1 MIEVQLILQ
10 IAHFA
15 ISLFGGL
22 IFLACAWLYFDSW
35 SNNKSPK
42 GLVPVIGFVALGFA
56 FALSSAGVKNISTS
70 ISGYSNLLE
79 SVSSFVKTFGFLML
93 SLGLLLEPLGKK
105 PTYPSSASSSNAA
118 DANAASAGYFSIQI
132 KPLLFFFPPL
142 LSFITGIL
150 YLRKGYLGLENHLK
164 PVGFSFILIAL
175 SETLNFVSNTF
186 TLKNIASYNLLSG
199 FGPLWMIENI
209 IFLLAIILLAKSV
222 FGYLLKRVQ
231 TQLVIIISSVSL
243 VIFLFTTVVFSL
255 ILLRNIQKDT
265 YSQLKSD
272 AGILSY
278 SLKNKQQ
285 EALSDAKFIAG
296 SQELKKAIMDNDR
309 KKIKDQ
315 ITSLILSKKASS
327 LLVVS
332 GDGVV
337 LARGEEPDRTGD
349 SLGSDAVFK
358 RTLEKGEVASFKT
371 GGSSLIPVVSVVGA
385 SVVSD
390 NGKNLGVVMVSY
402 DIDSAFADGVK
413 ESTNLDVSIY
423 SGNIR
428 SATTFVSPDGK
439 SRWVGIKEDNQKIT
453 DAVLKE
459 GQYFAGEVN
468 ILNSFYLSVFA
479 PVKDMDN
486 NPTGMIYV
494 GRDYL
499 DVLSVV
505 SASIEITLLFIAISM
520 LLWLI
525 PSFVISRY
533 IANQFK

>member
-10 IAHFA
+10 IANFA
-15 ISLFGGL
+15 INLFAGL
-22 IFLACAWLYFDSW
+22 IFLACGWLYFDSW
-35 SNNKSPK
+35 RNKKSPK
-42 GLVPVIGFVALGFA
+42 VLLIVIGFIFLGFA
-56 FALSSAGVKNISTS
+56 FAVSSADVANISVN
-70 ISGYSNLLE
+70 ISAYSDYLKFI
-79 SVSSFVKTFGFLML
+79 SSFAKTFGFFLL

-105 PTYPSSASSSNAA
+105 PVYQASSLQ
-118 DANAASAGYFSIQI
+118 AGYFSIQA
-132 KPLLFFFPPL
+132 KPLLFFFPPV

-150 YLRKGYLGLENHLK
+150 YLRKGYFGLENHLK
-164 PVGFSFILIAL
+164 PVGFSFILISL
-175 SETLNFVSNTF
+175 SESLIFISNTLP
-186 TLKNIASYNLLSG
+186 LKNIISYNLLSG
-199 FGPLWMIENI
+199 FGPLWIIQNI
-209 IFLLAIILLAKSV
+209 IFLSAVILLAKWV

-243 VIFLFTTVVFSL
+243 VIFLFTTAVFSL
-255 ILLRNIQKDT
+255 ILLGNIQKDT

-272 AGILSY
+272 AGILDY

-296 SQELKKAIMDNDR
+296 NQDLKKAITETDK
-309 KKIKDQ
+309 KKIKELV
-315 ITSLILSKKASS
+315 SAFILNKKASS

-332 GDGVV
+332 GEGVV

-349 SLGSDAVFK
+349 SLSQDLVFK
-358 RTLEKGEVASFKT
+358 RALEKGEVASFKT
-371 GGSSLIPVVSVVGA
+371 DNSALAPVVSVFSA
-385 SVVSD
+385 SVISD
-390 NGKNLGVVMVSY
+390 NGEKLGVVMVSY
-402 DIDSAFADGVK
+402 DIDSAFTDGVK

-423 SGNIR
+423 SGNVR

-439 SRWVGIKEDNQKIT
+439 SRWTGIKEENKNIT
-453 DAVLKE
+453 ETVLKK
-459 GQYFAGEVN
+459 GQYFTGEVN

-486 NPTGMIYV
+486 NPIGMIYV
-494 GRDYL
+494 GKDYL

-505 SASIEITLLFIAISM
+505 AASVELTFLFIAISM

-525 PSFVISRY
+525 PTFLISRY

>member
-1 MIEVQLILQ
+1 MIEIQLILQ

-22 IFLACAWLYFDSW
+22 IFLACGWLYFDSW
-35 SNNKSPK
+35 NSKKSPK
-42 GLVPVIGFVALGFA
+42 GLLTVIGFVFLGFA
-56 FALSSAGVKNISTS
+56 FALSSAEIKNISTN
-70 ISGYSNLLE
+70 ISAYSNYLE
-79 SVSSFVKTFGFLML
+79 LVSAYVKTFGFFLL
-93 SLGLLLEPLGKK
+93 TLGLLMEPLQKK
-105 PTYPSSASSSNAA
+105 PVYQESTNALAAS
-118 DANAASAGYFSIQI
+118 NAASAGYFSIQI
-132 KPLLFFFPPL
+132 KPVLFFFPPV

-150 YLRKGYLGLENHLK
+150 YLRKGYLGLEGHLR
-164 PVGFSFILIAL
+164 PVGFSFILISL
-175 SETLNFVSNTF
+175 SELLNFVSNTF
-186 TLKNIASYNLLSG
+186 PLKNIAVYNLLSG
-199 FGPLWMIENI
+199 FGPLWIIQNI
-209 IFLLAIILLAKSV
+209 IFLLAIILLAKWV

-231 TQLVIIISSVSL
+231 TQLVLIISSVAL
-243 VIFLFTTVVFSL
+243 VIFLFTTVVFSV
-255 ILLRNIQKDT
+255 ILLGNIQKDT
-265 YSQLKSD
+265 YSQLRSD

-296 SQELKKAIMDNDR
+296 NQELKKAIIDNDR

-315 ITSLILSKKASS
+315 VTSLILNKKASS
-327 LLVVS
+327 LMVVS
-332 GDGVV
+332 NEGVV
-337 LARGEEPDRTGD
+337 LARGEEPDRIGD
-349 SLGSDAVFK
+349 SLYSDPVFK

-385 SVVSD
+385 SLISD
-390 NGKNLGVVMVSY
+390 TGKYLGAVIVAY

-439 SRWVGIKEDNQKIT
+439 SRWVGIKEDNKKIT
-453 DAVLKE
+453 DAVLKN

-479 PVKDMDN
+479 PIKDMDN
-486 NPTGMIYV
+486 NPIGMIYV
-494 GRDYL
+494 GKDYL

-505 SASIEITLLFIAISM
+505 AASIEITFLFIALSM

-525 PSFVISRY
+525 PSFLISKY